1 MQKSKKNLVNYK
13 KIIYVFLLFPTHLI
27 IPENYPQISSL
38 NNSDFVFRQ
47 HQEDIKR
54 FYELAKDKNNA
65 KDFQLSLYEYTTYKA
80 LDFLALSA
88 RFNLRPEALA
98 TINSITLP
106 KIIKSGTRLL
116 IPNIQAVFVP
126 ETPENTFEK
135 LMQTWRRPNLE
146 YTRRINVKTDSTLR
160 SFFVY
165 VNETFH
171 PIERAYFYGH
181 LFLLPISDAIL
192 TSTYGMR
199 TNPFTG
205 HQQFHGG
212 IDLAAP
218 KGTEVRAA
226 QSGTI
231 IHTEYD
237 SIYGNYIIIRHAAE
251 LFTLYGHLEETLLT
265 SETKIKAGEVIGNV
279 GVSGLT
285 TGPHLHF
292 EVRQS
297 GETINPS
304 RFVDYD

>member
-1 MQKSKKNLVNYK
+1 MKKLKSKSPNYQK
-13 KIIYVFLLFPTHLI
+13 LIYVFFLLPTHILV
-27 IPENYPQISSL
+27 PESYPQISAL
-38 NNSDFVFRQ
+38 DNSDYIFRQ

-54 FYELAKDKNNA
+54 FYQLAKDKTEI
-65 KDFQLSLYEYTTYKA
+65 KDFHLSFYEYTTYKP

-106 KIIKSGTRLL
+106 QIIKSGTRLL

-135 LMQTWRRPNLE
+135 LMQTWRRPNSAQ
-146 YTRRINVKTDSTLR
+146 THRIEVKTNSTAR

-165 VNETFH
+165 INEKFH

-181 LFLLPISDAIL
+181 LFLLPLSEPIL
-192 TSTYGMR
+192 TSAYGMR

-205 HQQFHGG
+205 HKQFHGG

-231 IHTEYD
+231 INTEYD
-237 SIYGNYIIIRHAAE
+237 NVYGNYIVIRHAAQ
-251 LFTLYGHLEETLLT
+251 LFTLYGHLDTILFTNKQEV
-265 SETKIKAGEVIGNV
+265 SAGEIIGHV
-279 GVSGLT
+279 GVTGLT

-297 GETINPS
+297 GATINPS
-304 RFVDYD
+304 RFIDFN